1 MSKHKETNKVK
12 EEQEEIL
19 NEEIQQEIVENED
32 IKNDAIDF
40 DAQLAAEKDK
50 FLRLFAEFENYKKR
64 TTKERLDLYK
74 TANKELMSAL
84 LPVLDDFDRALTE
97 IKKSENDELFKGVE
111 LIYSKFKSTLT
122 TKGLTLMEVKAGDIF
137 DADIHEAI
145 TQIPSPTPELK
156 GKIIDVTEQG
166 YTLGDNIIR
175 FPKVV
180 VGN

>member
-1 MSKHKETNKVK
+1 MSKHKESKKVNEEK
-12 EEQEEIL
+12 EEVVNESQQQEVIDNENIN
-19 NEEIQQEIVENED
+19 NEE
-32 IKNDAIDF
+32 IDF
-40 DAQLAAEKDK
+40 DAQLATEKDK

-64 TTKERLDLYK
+64 TIKERLDLYK

-84 LPVLDDFDRALTE
+84 LPVLDDFDRAIAE
-97 IKKSENDELFKGVE
+97 IKKTEDVDLYKGVE

-122 TKGLTLMEVKAGDIF
+122 FKGLTLMEVKAGDDF
-137 DADIHEAI
+137 NADIHEAV
-145 TQIPSPTPELK
+145 TQIPAPTPEMK